1 MKGKFPIN
9 RLRQETYVLRES
21 GSGTRFASE
30 SIERALN
37 LDARPLKVALQ
48 VETSEMVKRG
58 VEQGIGVAFISSL
71 TIKDSVAQGKILK
84 FEFPDIDTNRQ
95 LYLLYHKDRMM
106 PLPVTSVIKILRQF
120 CQNL

>member
-1 MKGKFPIN
+1 M
-9 RLRQETYVLRES
+9 
-21 GSGTRFASE
+21 
-30 SIERALN
+30 
-37 LDARPLKVALQ
+37 ALQ